1 MDSAI
6 NFKNHLVTDEWN
18 VEIDGKTYWVTRKRR
33 AESPDRDSDWT
44 VESVRPSPNGYAE
57 SESHRIVDEGGRTWK
72 RVISAMRHVM
82 IGAMA

>member
-33 AESPDRDSDWT
+33 AESPDRDSGGPLSRCTSSRTDTPKTNRTESWT
-44 VESVRPSPNGYAE
+44 KA
-57 SESHRIVDEGGRTWK
+57 DEHG
-72 RVISAMRHVM
+72 SA
-82 IGAMA
+82 